1 MKKEKHGERT
11 KKRSRCCIFRCAL
24 TRVCRRNV
32 HLERSTRDHARQRRC
47 YVSTVAKLLISQ
59 VIAPLLLFTIFLPPL
74 TRALK
79 DSWNFQERTLN
90 LRDFGGKVAPRV
102 CCSLQ
107 SASETRETGGG
118 RDTGNGNAEGRKGK
132 RTTFL
137 GFWNFTA
144 TSCVPEARRERWKVR
159 CWRRGR

>member
-1 MKKEKHGERT
+1 MKKEKRKKRT
-11 KKRSRCCIFRCAL
+11 KKRSRCCIFCCVL
-24 TRVCRRNV
+24 TRACRRNV
-32 HLERSTRDHARQRRC
+32 HLERSRRDHARRRRC
-47 YVSTVAKLLISQ
+47 YISTVAKLLISQ
-59 VIAPLLLFTIFLPPL
+59 VIAPLLLFTLFLPPL

-90 LRDFGGKVAPRV
+90 LRDFGGKVAPRSNP
-102 CCSLQ
+102 SLPL
-107 SASETRETGGG
+107 ATERAYAG
-118 RDTGNGNAEGRKGK
+118 RGRRGDTGDGSVEKGK

-159 CWRRGR
+159 CWRRGW